1 MLPSLPAPRQR
12 LGIPL
17 RSLGKDRD
25 VDVDIELE
33 NERLE
38 SWSETALDSASS
50 ASAAGAAMLGFFLS
64 ALAASADEAATA
76 LPAKIPYD
84 PSAGSEFLRNVAGAA
99 YVVLL
104 VIFAFRLLR
113 RRADF
118 ATSTRI
124 ARGGG
129 SSTSLDDK
137 SLTPEQ
143 RRQNFIADQASE
155 ASRARRQKPV
165 RATPLRA
172 AAGALQAGFCAFL
185 LWQVCTRVDAF
196 FETFELPEGYTA
208 HNIAVTLRT
217 VGRGLSYLLTFIFAA
232 NAAGL
237 GGLAVQLVFYPE
249 PELVEEEE
257 EEEDEDKAADALSA
271 AAAAAASAMTAT
283 PPSSFSSSGNAD
295 EDDAAALR
303 PLSSPSAAMTSED
316 ETK

>member
-1 MLPSLPAPRQR
+1 M
-12 LGIPL
+12 PL
-17 RSLGKDRD
+17 RRSFGTDRD
-25 VDVDIELE
+25 DVDLDLELVE
-33 NERLE
+33 EE
-38 SWSETALDSASS
+38 SNGISTRNSSS
-50 ASAAGAAMLGFFLS
+50 ASGAPWAMLGFFLS
-64 ALAASADEAATA
+64 SLAASAAEAAAAAATSSSSSS

-84 PSAGSEFLRNVAGAA
+84 PTAGSDFLRNVAGAA

-104 VIFAFRLLR
+104 VVFAFRLLR

-129 SSTSLDDK
+129 GAGSSNGGDK

-143 RRQNFIADQASE
+143 RRQNYIADQASE
-155 ASRARRQKPV
+155 ASRRRSAKPV

-172 AAGALQAGFCAFL
+172 AAGALQAGVCAFL

-196 FETFELPEGYTA
+196 FETSFELPEGYTA

-257 EEEDEDKAADALSA
+257 EEEEKVELEANSSLS
-271 AAAAAASAMTAT
+271 SL
-283 PPSSFSSSGNAD
+283 SSSPSGNNAD

-303 PLSSPSAAMTSED
+303 PLSSSTGKDEAAR
-316 ETK
+316 TK

>member
-1 MLPSLPAPRQR
+1 VETESQ
-12 LGIPL
+12 
-17 RSLGKDRD
+17 
-25 VDVDIELE
+25 LE
-33 NERLE
+33 TSKAGN
-38 SWSETALDSASS
+38 SASS
-50 ASAAGAAMLGFFLS
+50 ASSSAAAMLFFCLS
-64 ALAASADEAATA
+64 ALAASAAEEAASSSS

-84 PSAGSEFLRNVAGAA
+84 PTAGSDFLRNVAGAA

-104 VIFAFRLLR
+104 VVFAFRLLR

-124 ARGGG
+124 ARGGS
-129 SSTSLDDK
+129 SSTDDK
-137 SLTPEQ
+137 NSTPEQ

-155 ASRARRQKPV
+155 LSRRNQKPV

-172 AAGALQAGFCAFL
+172 AVGALQAGVCAFL

-237 GGLAVQLVFYPE
+237 GGLAVQLVFFPE
-249 PELVEEEE
+249 PELIEEEG
-257 EEEDEDKAADALSA
+257 EDEKAAL
-271 AAAAAASAMTAT
+271 
-283 PPSSFSSSGNAD
+283 SSSGKSDAD

-303 PLSSPSAAMTSED
+303 PLSSSSSSTSALMSED
-316 ETK
+316 EATK